1 MTDQRTFVHTSFQ
14 SIRWGDMDA
23 FQHVNNTLYF
33 RYMEQARLEWLFA
46 LHARIGAMDPDV
58 GSVIVNASCDFL
70 LPLVYPAD
78 IEVRMFLGKP
88 GRSSI
93 GSYYDIFL
101 GERKY
106 AQGASKIVWISRAT
120 GRSVPLPAALVAS
133 LELRDA

>member
-1 MTDQRTFVHTSFQ
+1 M
-14 SIRWGDMDA
+14 
-23 FQHVNNTLYF
+23 
-33 RYMEQARLEWLFA
+33 
-46 LHARIGAMDPDV
+46 GAMDPDV

-93 GSYYDIFL
+93 RSYYDILL

-106 AQGASKIVWISRAT
+106 AQGASKIVWISHST

-133 LELRDA
+133 LEFRDA

>member
-1 MTDQRTFVHTSFQ
+1 VTDSRTYVHTSFQ
-14 SIRWGDMDA
+14 SVRWGDMDA
-23 FQHVNNTLYF
+23 FQHVNNTVYF

-58 GSVIVNASCDFL
+58 GAVIVNASCDFL

-93 GSYYDIFL
+93 NSYYDIHL

-106 AQGASKIVWISRAT
+106 AQGASKIVWISRST
-120 GRSVPLPAALVAS
+120 GRSIPLPAELVSS
-133 LELRDA
+133 LEVRDA

>member
-1 MTDQRTFVHTSFQ
+1 MTDSRIYVHTSFQ
-14 SIRWGDMDA
+14 SVRWGDMDA
-23 FQHVNNTLYF
+23 FQHVNNTVYF

-58 GSVIVNASCDFL
+58 GAVIVNASCEFL

-93 GSYYDIFL
+93 SSYYDIHL

-106 AQGASKIVWISRAT
+106 AHGASKIVWISRST
-120 GRSVPLPAALVAS
+120 GRSIPLPAELVAS
-133 LELRDA
+133 LEVRDA

>member
-1 MTDQRTFVHTSFQ
+1 MTDQRNLVHTSFQ

-58 GSVIVNASCDFL
+58 GAVIVNASCDFL